1 MELKVIDKEKL
12 LSFVSRLLEERE
24 VVGVKKKEDGKYIF
38 DHLENPEELCLDY
51 DVTLLP
57 PEKYFLPQRETL
69 IRFKGREGELSVEA
83 IVESSPRVIVGVHPY
98 DIAAINLLD
107 KVFSRDNRDP
117 NYLKK
122 RENALIIGTDVK
134 NPSPHAFYKSIGS
147 DTVKE
152 GFDLFFTETEKSYA
166 VEAGSEK
173 GEELLKYGD
182 FKGAT
187 VRESNEFKNVK
198 EQRKGLSL
206 ERRLNF
212 FSHDLPHLLGERL
225 EHPIWEE
232 KSSRCLSCGSCIMV
246 CPTCYCFDVQDE
258 VDMTLTAG
266 ERFRQWDGCLLT
278 DFARVATGENF
289 RKDKRSRYQHRF
301 YRKGKYIPE
310 KFGVI
315 GCVGCGRCASAC
327 LADIADPVEVYNQLL

>member
-1 MELKVIDKEKL
+1 MELKVIAKESL
-12 LSFVSRLLEERE
+12 LSFVNRLLEDRE
-24 VVGVKKKEDGKYIF
+24 VVGVRKREDGKYIF
-38 DHLENPEELCLDY
+38 DRLENSEELCLNY

-57 PEKYFLPQRETL
+57 PKKYFLPQRETL
-69 IRFKGREGELSVEA
+69 IRFEDKEGELSVEA
-83 IVESSPRVIVGVHPY
+83 VVESSPRVIIGVHPY
-98 DIAAINLLD
+98 DMAAINLLD
-107 KVFSRDNRDP
+107 KVFSRDKKDA

-122 RENALIIGTDVK
+122 REDTLIIGTDVK
-134 NPSPHAFYKSIGS
+134 NPSPYAFYESVGS
-147 DTVKE
+147 DTRE
-152 GFDLFFTETEKSYA
+152 GFDLFFTEMGKSYV
-166 VEAGSEK
+166 VETGSQK

-182 FKGAT
+182 FKKAT
-187 VRESNEFKNVK
+187 AREENEFKNIK
-198 EQRKGLSL
+198 KQRKGLSL

-212 FSHDLPHLLGERL
+212 LSHDLPHLLGEKL
-225 EHPIWEE
+225 EHPVWEE

-258 VDMTLTAG
+258 MDMSLTAG

-289 RKDKRSRYQHRF
+289 RKDIKSRYQHRF

-310 KFGVI
+310 KFGMI

-327 LADIADPVEVYNQLL
+327 LADIADPVEIYNALL